1 MTVCFQ
7 RAVRGRQR
15 KNIAGQR
22 ANCKAFSGGSA
33 QKSDSFKVA
42 GVPDGVRLCGFQNDG
57 YHSTTTAPSTFRW
70 PPMRGSHRF
79 TVSRASGAADKVT
92 VMEE

>member
-1 MTVCFQ
+1 M
-7 RAVRGRQR
+7 
-15 KNIAGQR
+15 
-22 ANCKAFSGGSA
+22 
-33 QKSDSFKVA
+33 
-42 GVPDGVRLCGFQNDG
+42 PDGVRLCGFQNDG